1 MAITKVSAALAD
13 LDGAVVINESSADVD
28 FRVESNGNANMLFVD
43 GGNDKI
49 GIGTNAP
56 AEQLHILGD
65 SAKAQIESNGSDT
78 GVQLVLDGAKTS
90 NGAVGDIVF
99 ENAGD
104 SVAMIRANRT
114 GANDA
119 ADMLFYTQVAS
130 GSNAEKMRI
139 TSGGNI
145 GFGITAPTFA
155 TGTGMHFADD
165 KYIGFGTGNGTRPDF
180 TIHGDNNGLGIACGT
195 GADTTD
201 VLIDTSG
208 NVGIGGTIAGKFTLN
223 HDGDVGIW
231 FQNDGTTKWNITND
245 TAGSPGGNSLWIGD
259 VLNDNGVYLQ
269 DNGSSWQGISDER
282 LKRNWTNITNATDK
296 IKTLT
301 KVGTFERRGKT
312 TGNWSTEKEVGLS
325 AQEVEAILPEAVH
338 TGGDIEFAS
347 DDKVTGVKGMAYEK
361 LVPLLVKSIQELEAR
376 IATLEG

>member
-56 AEQLHILGD
+56 AEQLHVLGD
-65 SAKAQIESNGSDT
+65 SAKIQIESNGSDT

-90 NGAVGDIVF
+90 NGAIGDIVF

-104 SVAMIRANRT
+104 TVGMIRANRT

-119 ADMLFYTQVAS
+119 ADMLFYTQATG
-130 GSNAEKMRI
+130 GSNSEKMRLT
-139 TSGGNI
+139 TSGDLCLGGTNEVHTSADI
-145 GFGITAPTFA
+145 GTSLHILSETAGTDVSVHLHPDTGEWSLYAYDGYFSIIDHTANKHRFQISA
-155 TGTGMHFADD
+155 TT
-165 KYIGFGTGNGTRPDF
+165 
-180 TIHGDNNGLGIACGT
+180 
-195 GADTTD
+195 DTTFSS
-201 VLIDTSG
+201 TSG
-208 NVGIGGTIAGKFTLN
+208 DCRLN
-223 HDGDVGIW
+223 MRV
-231 FQNDGTTKWNITND
+231 GTTRYWNMAVD
-245 TAGSPGGNSLWIGD
+245 TAGSPGSNAFWIGD
-259 VLNDNGVYLQ
+259 EEDDNGVYVAQ
-269 DNGSSWQGISDER
+269 DGSSWSGISDER
-282 LKRNWTNITNATDK
+282 LKRNWTNIENATDK

-301 KVGTFERRGKT
+301 KVGTFQRRGKT
-312 TGNWSTEKEVGLS
+312 TGNWSDNREVGLS
-325 AQEVEAILPEAVH
+325 AQEVEAILPEAVT